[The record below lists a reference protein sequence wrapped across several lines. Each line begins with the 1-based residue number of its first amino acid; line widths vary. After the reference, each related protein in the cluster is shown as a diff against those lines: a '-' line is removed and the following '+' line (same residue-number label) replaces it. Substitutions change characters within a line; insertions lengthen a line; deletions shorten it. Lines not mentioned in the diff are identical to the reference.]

1 MFRSLRR
8 MLVLAGLG
16 MVARKVLASRSGAPA
31 PTVSAM
37 DRKMDRKGMPGA
49 VRP

>member
-16 MVARKVLASRSGAPA
+16 MAAKKVFASRQPA
-31 PTVSAM
+31 PSVSAM
-37 DRKMDRKGMPGA
+37 DRKMDRKGMPGG

>member
-16 MVARKVLASRSGAPA
+16 MAAKKLFASRSGSAPS
-31 PTVSAM
+31 VSAM

>member
-1 MFRSLRR
+1 MFRSLRK

-16 MVARKVLASRSGAPA
+16 MAAKKALASRRPA
-31 PTVSAM
+31 PSVSAM
-37 DRKMDRKGMPGA
+37 DRKMDRKGMPGG